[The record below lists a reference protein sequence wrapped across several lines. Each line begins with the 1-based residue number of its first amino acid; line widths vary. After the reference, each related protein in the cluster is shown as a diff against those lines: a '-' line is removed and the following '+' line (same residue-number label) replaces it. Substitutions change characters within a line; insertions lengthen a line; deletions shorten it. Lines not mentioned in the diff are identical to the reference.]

1 MRRAAKIDANQP
13 DIVKA
18 LRSLGAFV
26 QPLHTVGAGCP
37 DLLVAFRGQTILVEV
52 KDGSLPPSARRLT
65 PDQQVWHASW
75 TGGPLAIVTDVEGA
89 IRAARGLIP

>member
-13 DIVKA
+13 DIVQA
-18 LRSLGAFV
+18 LRALGAFV
-26 QPLHTVGAGCP
+26 QPLHTVGGGCP
-37 DLLVAFRGQTILVEV
+37 DLLASFQGRTLLIEV
-52 KDGSLPPSARRLT
+52 KASAKHRLT

>member
-13 DIVKA
+13 DIVQA
-18 LRSLGAFV
+18 LRAIGAFV
-26 QPLHTVGAGCP
+26 QDLSGVGGGCP

-52 KDGSLPPSARRLT
+52 KDGSKCASKRRLT